1 MTEVN
6 RMDWLDKDY
15 TEEEQSIL
23 DDVEETINDLAG
35 KK

>member
-1 MTEVN
+1 MA
-6 RMDWLDKDY
+6 MDWLDKDY

-23 DDVEETINDLAG
+23 DDIEENINDLAG

>member
-1 MTEVN
+1 MT
-6 RMDWLDKDY
+6 MDWLDKDY

-23 DDVEETINDLAG
+23 DDIEKIVDDLSE